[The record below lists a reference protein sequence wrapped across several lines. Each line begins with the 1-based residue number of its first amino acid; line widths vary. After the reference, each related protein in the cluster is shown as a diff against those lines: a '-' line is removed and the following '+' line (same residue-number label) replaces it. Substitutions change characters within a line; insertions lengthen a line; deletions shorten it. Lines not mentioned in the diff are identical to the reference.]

1 RQRRR
6 TSRRSMK
13 PKEHAAP
20 GFSQG
25 QVQFWQTLVDQAY
38 AGEGDLHDYDAAPR
52 SVYKSKTDCSAA
64 VKPVALVTTSPAPC
78 SNLTE
83 LPDDVLVLV
92 VSQLVGPPD
101 RGRYTVLRPA
111 SSQKLQHRP
120 SNVTGVQPASSGAAG
135 PIHYAQQ
142 AGPVARAHSSSMVPR
157 TVTSMGIATDPGLAD
172 VARLSMTCRRMREA
186 CKALLLARPDLSLQS
201 EDNIRALT
209 EKRRLVR
216 RITLDQH
223 GTYMKR
229 EVACELGGGSVLI
242 GALTAGCA
250 AWPGLCG
257 TLSGTL
263 NFLVFTLTHV
273 LIHTALLAAAY
284 RTAARVGARRA
295 LLLGLAAILLYYC
308 VVVWAVQRLSGITQV
323 PPHLN
328 LEPWCRSGTCGG
340 GPAVLLT
347 PAPPGPT
354 SSPFTHSSSPWTSYQ
369 YQLEQSSAW
378 CLLSSQLLPRLSA
391 WWHGSTGAAS
401 APVPSQPGVEGQGS
415 SPGLPDLLAAAA
427 AAAGP
432 GRWSTPEGGAWP
444 HPDPAPLQP
453 KSAMSA
459 GVHSAGQLGGAAVAV
474 PAHVSLPYYPL
485 AVLIWPFFGVGLR
498 WRLIHVLSNSFA
510 WAYGVWEFRASYRY
524 VKLRN
529 GLWLNSPSRRLDK

>member
-1 RQRRR
+1 
-6 TSRRSMK
+6 MK

-20 GFSQG
+20 GFSRG

-172 VARLSMTCRRMREA
+172 VARLSMTCSCCVPA
-186 CKALLLARPDLSLQS
+186 SLQARPSTVCTLLC
-201 EDNIRALT
+201 L
-209 EKRRLVR
+209 EKHR
-216 RITLDQH
+216 
-223 GTYMKR
+223 
-229 EVACELGGGSVLI
+229 
-242 GALTAGCA
+242 
-250 AWPGLCG
+250 
-257 TLSGTL
+257 
-263 NFLVFTLTHV
+263 VFTLTHV

-308 VVVWAVQRLSGITQV
+308 VVVWAVQRLSGITQ
-323 PPHLN
+323 
-328 LEPWCRSGTCGG
+328 
-340 GPAVLLT
+340 
-347 PAPPGPT
+347 
-354 SSPFTHSSSPWTSYQ
+354 
-369 YQLEQSSAW
+369 
-378 CLLSSQLLPRLSA
+378 
-391 WWHGSTGAAS
+391 
-401 APVPSQPGVEGQGS
+401 
-415 SPGLPDLLAAAA
+415 
-427 AAAGP
+427 
-432 GRWSTPEGGAWP
+432 
-444 HPDPAPLQP
+444 P
-453 KSAMSA
+453 KSAVSA